1 MVIDTSALL
10 AILFAEP
17 ESQRLVTAIVRG
29 NSRLLPAPAFVEASA
44 VVVARKGSEGT
55 IALDALLQRLGID
68 VVAMSPEAAIH
79 ARGAY
84 ERYGRGVGSPGV
96 LNFGD
101 CLCYGVAKSAGEP
114 LLFKGDDFTATD
126 VDAALY

>member
-17 ESQRLVTAIVRG
+17 ESRRLVTAIVRE

-44 VVVARKGSEGT
+44 VMIARKGRSGA

-68 VVAMSPEAAIH
+68 VIAMSAEAATH
-79 ARGAY
+79 ARSAY

-101 CLCYGVAKSAGEP
+101 CFCYGVAKSAGEQ
-114 LLFKGDDFTATD
+114 LLFKGEDFAVTD